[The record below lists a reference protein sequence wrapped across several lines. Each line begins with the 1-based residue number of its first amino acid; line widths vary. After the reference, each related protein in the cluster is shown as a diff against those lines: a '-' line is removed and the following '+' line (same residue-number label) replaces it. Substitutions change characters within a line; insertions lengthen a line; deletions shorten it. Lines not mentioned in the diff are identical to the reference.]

1 MVEVETVAIF
11 RDLLRKNKFYSN
23 KVIVEEQ
30 ISNNPRIKK
39 LLQNASKSGPGSGRP
54 EFIIQHK
61 ELDDFLIVVECK
73 DDIKKHESKNRD
85 KFKDYAVDGALLY
98 SQYLS
103 KEYDVLSI
111 AISGNKKNLLRKS
124 FFLQLKGEEY
134 TDFELKDLIQ
144 IEDLI
149 ELYLKSNEKKK
160 TQHENIL
167 KFSIHLNTFLH
178 KNKIQETKRAL
189 LFSGILVALKNRPF
203 SISYKKH
210 KNPKSLTNALLAA
223 IYEEFSQSDVFENY
237 KDVIKNN
244 YAFIKTHKTL
254 TTSKDFLITM
264 ISEIDKS
271 INKFNKSIEY
281 HDLLGEFYIEFL
293 KYANSDKSLGIVLTP
308 PHITELFCE
317 IAEINKDSIVFDN
330 CCGTA
335 GFLISSMKKILKDVT
350 SDKEILKIKNNNF
363 IGVEYMDDI
372 FTLSA
377 SNMILHGDGKS
388 RMYNENCFDENLI
401 NKVKKLKPN
410 VGFLNPPYKTDKDD
424 TEELEFILN
433 NLDVLQKGATCVSII
448 PVSCVNEFSGN
459 NLALKEIIQKK
470 HTVLGVMSVP
480 QDLFH
485 NSKTNVVT
493 CLLVIKAHEPH
504 PDNFKTYLGY
514 WREDLFEKRKNLG
527 RIDIGAWTKV
537 RKNWLDSYRNTKNT
551 DGIVKMKDIKNIG
564 INGFGLRRVVKPNE
578 EWCVENYLE
587 TDYTDFDISEFEK
600 TLKSYMGYKLIND

>member
-11 RDLLRKNKFYSN
+11 RDLLRKNKFYNN

-134 TDFELKDLIQ
+134 KDFELKDLDE

-178 KNKIQETKRAL
+178 KNKIQEKQRAL

-244 YAFIKTHKTL
+244 FAFIKTHKTL

-271 INKFNKSIEY
+271 INKYDPDASFVEVIDFISHNKVPEYLSKSNIFIFASSCENMPITLIEGMASGLPIACSDRGPMPEVLQDGGVYFNPEDCK
-281 HDLLGEFYIEFL
+281 
-293 KYANSDKSLGIVLTP
+293 
-308 PHITELFCE
+308 
-317 IAEINKDSIVFDN
+317 SIVFAVEKIIYN
-330 CCGTA
+330 HS
-335 GFLISSMKKILKDVT
+335 LRKYISKR
-350 SDKEILKIKNNNF
+350 
-363 IGVEYMDDI
+363 
-372 FTLSA
+372 A
-377 SNMILHGDGKS
+377 
-388 RMYNENCFDENLI
+388 
-401 NKVKKLKPN
+401 KKLSNKYSWKIYDN
-410 VGFLNPPYKTDKDD
+410 IRTSSKFKRT
-424 TEELEFILN
+424 N
-433 NLDVLQKGATCVSII
+433 N
-448 PVSCVNEFSGN
+448 
-459 NLALKEIIQKK
+459 
-470 HTVLGVMSVP
+470 
-480 QDLFH
+480 
-485 NSKTNVVT
+485 
-493 CLLVIKAHEPH
+493 
-504 PDNFKTYLGY
+504 
-514 WREDLFEKRKNLG
+514 
-527 RIDIGAWTKV
+527 
-537 RKNWLDSYRNTKNT
+537 
-551 DGIVKMKDIKNIG
+551 
-564 INGFGLRRVVKPNE
+564 
-578 EWCVENYLE
+578 
-587 TDYTDFDISEFEK
+587 
-600 TLKSYMGYKLIND
+600 